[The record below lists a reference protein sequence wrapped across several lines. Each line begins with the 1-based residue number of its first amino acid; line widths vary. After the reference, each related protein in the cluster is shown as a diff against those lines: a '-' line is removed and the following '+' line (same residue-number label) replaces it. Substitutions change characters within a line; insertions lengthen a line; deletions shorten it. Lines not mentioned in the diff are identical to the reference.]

1 MGVWLWLT
9 NLLQVYKGLFHC
21 SAAGQTAITSHAM
34 FIWCKPCA
42 FGPIIIDWNVVV
54 LHIHLLNQFWLPFE
68 EQFSAGYRHEKSMR
82 SKIKSI
88 IFLGGQKK
96 TEWSGVGKL
105 ISVSWSRDKLISCEN
120 WSHHTESF
128 TTAVHKFSNNR
139 CQYKVLN
146 DLDCHDFCN
155 QGSLFYLEDRSD
167 KSGNL
172 KEGVKC
178 GHVCKWCPR

>member
-1 MGVWLWLT
+1 MFQGLMGVWLWLT

-88 IFLGGQKK
+88 IFLGPINHMYTQSII
-96 TEWSGVGKL
+96 TWNNYRLTSC
-105 ISVSWSRDKLISCEN
+105 SVHNDSTYQEPIQMT
-120 WSHHTESF
+120 SHTLHIPTWL
-128 TTAVHKFSNNR
+128 NNSPT
-139 CQYKVLN
+139 L
-146 DLDCHDFCN
+146 
-155 QGSLFYLEDRSD
+155 S
-167 KSGNL
+167 
-172 KEGVKC
+172 
-178 GHVCKWCPR
+178 